1 MLYYDRF
8 VITLTCLGCCIIIS
22 PSLSNGL
29 RGARWRQFWCN
40 CVLQKPPVEIVLLT
54 TAPKARI
61 NRKATTTT
69 RRMDGRTD
77 YMTKIKLFFV
87 SLLPSQLQ
95 LLLLMQ
101 SSLLFQFYEGKT
113 ENCEKRNVEGKFM
126 ATVGYWHS
134 LKENEIKDDEE

>member
-69 RRMDGRTD
+69 RRTGTD

-87 SLLPSQLQ
+87 SLLPSLLQ
-95 LLLLMQ
+95 SLLLMQ
-101 SSLLFQFYEGKT
+101 SSSLLFQFYGGRKRKT
-113 ENCEKRNVEGKFM
+113 VKNV
-126 ATVGYWHS
+126 T
-134 LKENEIKDDEE
+134 LKENSWQL